1 MGKSKYSNFLTV
13 ILIIVIIAI
22 LGLAGYGVYRVI
34 KGNNNKA
41 IEAKTYE
48 EFEENAN
55 KTEDKDD
62 VELDYDIK
70 EVKDKTGEGSGTSV
84 KKTYNKDGFIV
95 IGYISIPKINISNME
110 ILDKETPAALESSV
124 ALRYKNNSGLNE
136 PGNVVIAG
144 HNYRNGK
151 FFSNLKKVSIG
162 DTIKVKDASLREL
175 TYTVYS
181 VFETTPEDTSFY
193 NKNTNG
199 ATEITLSTCTDD
211 SSARTI
217 VCARVE

>member
-1 MGKSKYSNFLTV
+1 MGKSKYGNLLTV

-22 LGLAGYGVYRVI
+22 LGLIGFGCYKLI
-34 KGNNNKA
+34 KGNSDRA

-48 EFEENAN
+48 EFEENGKEN
-55 KTEDKDD
+55 NNNDINSDEIIEDNIDQ
-62 VELDYDIK
+62 
-70 EVKDKTGEGSGTSV
+70 TGGGV
-84 KKTYNKDGFIV
+84 IKKTYNKDGFIV
-95 IGYISIPKINISNME
+95 AGYISIPKINISRME

-124 ALRYKNNSGLNE
+124 AIRYQNNDGLNT

-144 HNYRNGK
+144 HNYRNGS
-151 FFSNLKKVSIG
+151 FFSNLKNVSIG
-162 DTIKVKDASLREL
+162 DKIVIKDVTLTEL

-193 NKNTNG
+193 NKDTNG
-199 ATEITLSTCTDD
+199 AIEVTLSTCTND

-217 VCARVE
+217 VCARVEE

>member
-1 MGKSKYSNFLTV
+1 MGKSKYGNFLTV
-13 ILIIVIIAI
+13 ILIIVIVAI
-22 LGLAGYGVYRVI
+22 LGLIGFGVYKMI
-34 KGNNNKA
+34 KGNSDRA
-41 IEAKTYE
+41 ISAKTYE

-55 KTEDKDD
+55 QTEDEED
-62 VELDYDIK
+62 EDYEQEEIEDRI
-70 EVKDKTGEGSGTSV
+70 DGGSGATI

-95 IGYISIPKINISNME
+95 EGYITIPKINISNME

-124 ALRYKNNSGLNE
+124 ALRYKNSSGLNQ

-151 FFSNLKKVSIG
+151 FFSNLKKVSVG
-162 DTIKVKDASLREL
+162 DTIRIKDTSLTEL

-193 NKNTNG
+193 TRNTDG
-199 ATEITLSTCTDD
+199 AIEVTLSTCTDD
-211 SSARTI
+211 SKARII
-217 VCARVE
+217 VLARVEE